1 MRNQT
6 FLLGNLNI
14 NMNIP
19 VFNFYFPVS
28 TPVKS
33 DLNFDISNYFEK
45 KIFFQRRKIKFI
57 ILVLSPKYIEFL

>member
-1 MRNQT
+1 
-6 FLLGNLNI
+6 
-14 NMNIP
+14 MNIP